1 VDDCTLPP
9 VWVGLPDRTTIV
21 EKVVPYAHEEQAM
34 KSAAN
39 SLRRRLRGVVSLG
52 TFVAVVVA
60 VGVSLLY
67 LAWVATI
74 RSSDQIGELSVGT
87 FVVGLSCT
95 FASVMLTISMIRAI
109 RSARDGRAMLAALLA
124 GGFAIAAGIALGAS
138 DILGKLAS

>member
-1 VDDCTLPP
+1 
-9 VWVGLPDRTTIV
+9 
-21 EKVVPYAHEEQAM
+21 M
-34 KSAAN
+34 MSAVN

-52 TFVAVVVA
+52 TFVAIVVA

-74 RSSDQIGELSVGT
+74 RSSDQIGALSIGT

-95 FASVMLTISMIRAI
+95 FAALMLTTSMIRAI

-138 DILGKLAS
+138 NVLGQLAS

>member
-1 VDDCTLPP
+1 M
-9 VWVGLPDRTTIV
+9 I
-21 EKVVPYAHEEQAM
+21 
-34 KSAAN
+34 SAAN

-74 RSSDQIGELSVGT
+74 RNSDQIGELSVGT
-87 FVVGLSCT
+87 FVVGLACG
-95 FASVMLTISMIRAI
+95 FAAVMLTISMIRAI

>member
-1 VDDCTLPP
+1 
-9 VWVGLPDRTTIV
+9 
-21 EKVVPYAHEEQAM
+21 M
-34 KSAAN
+34 SAPAR
-39 SLRRRLRGVVSLG
+39 LRSRLRGVVSLG

-74 RSSDQIGELSVGT
+74 RNSDQIGELSVGT
-87 FVVGLSCT
+87 FVVGLACA

-138 DILGKLAS
+138 DVLGKLAS